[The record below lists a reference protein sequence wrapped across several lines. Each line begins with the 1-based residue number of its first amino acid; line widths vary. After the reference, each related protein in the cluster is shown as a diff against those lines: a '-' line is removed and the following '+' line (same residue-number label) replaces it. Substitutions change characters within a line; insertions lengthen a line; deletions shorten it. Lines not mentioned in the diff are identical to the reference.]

1 MSAVTAVDVVLD
13 RSSPIPLY
21 FQVARQIE
29 SAIERGELLP
39 GQRLDNEIDLAD
51 RFGLS
56 RPTLRKAIEELVAK
70 GLLVRKRGVGT
81 QVVQGQL
88 NRPVELS
95 SLHDDLT
102 KTLQRPSTRVI
113 SCGMVPADAE
123 VSLALGVPV
132 GEAVLAIERVRLARD
147 EPLALMRNWLPAA
160 FSDIT
165 SEALTQR
172 GLYELMRAVG
182 VHMRIANQRIGAIAA
197 SPAQARLLGAKRGA
211 PLLTM
216 ERITYDDT
224 GAPVELGR
232 HVYRAETYTFQT
244 TVVGR

>member
-1 MSAVTAVDVVLD
+1 MSTVTAVDVVLD

-123 VSLALGVPV
+123 VGQALGVPV
-132 GEAVLAIERVRLARD
+132 GETVLAIERVRLARD
-147 EPLALMRNWLPAA
+147 EPLALMRNWLPSA

-165 SEALTQR
+165 SEALSQR

>member
-1 MSAVTAVDVVLD
+1 MSTVTAVQVVLD

-51 RFGLS
+51 QFGLS

-88 NRPVELS
+88 KRSVELS

-102 KTLQRPSTRVI
+102 KSLQRPSTRVI
-113 SCGMVPADAE
+113 SCGMVSADAD
-123 VSLALGVPV
+123 VGQALGVPA
-132 GEAVLAIERVRLARD
+132 GETVLAIERVRLARD
-147 EPLALMRNWLPAA
+147 EPLAIMHNWLPANFA
-160 FSDIT
+160 DIT
-165 SEALTQR
+165 SDALSQR
-172 GLYELMRAVG
+172 GLYELMRAFG

-197 SPAQARLLGAKRGA
+197 SPSQARLLGVKRGA

-224 GAPVELGR
+224 GGPVELGR

>member
-95 SLHDDLT
+95 SLYDDLA
-102 KTLQRPSTRVI
+102 KTLQRPATRVI
-113 SCGMVPADAE
+113 SLRHGARRRRGRARPRACRWARPCWRSSACA
-123 VSLALGVPV
+123 SP
-132 GEAVLAIERVRLARD
+132 RD
-147 EPLALMRNWLPAA
+147 EPLALMRNWLPAGLRRHHA
-160 FSDIT
+160 ARRSRSAGST
-165 SEALTQR
+165 S
-172 GLYELMRAVG
+172 
-182 VHMRIANQRIGAIAA
+182 
-197 SPAQARLLGAKRGA
+197 
-211 PLLTM
+211 
-216 ERITYDDT
+216 
-224 GAPVELGR
+224 
-232 HVYRAETYTFQT
+232 
-244 TVVGR
+244 

>member
-132 GEAVLAIERVRLARD
+132 GETVLAIERVRLARD

-182 VHMRIANQRIGAIAA
+182 VPMRIANQRIGAVAA
-197 SPAQARLLGAKRGA
+197 SPAPARLLGAKRGA
-211 PLLTM
+211 PLLTL